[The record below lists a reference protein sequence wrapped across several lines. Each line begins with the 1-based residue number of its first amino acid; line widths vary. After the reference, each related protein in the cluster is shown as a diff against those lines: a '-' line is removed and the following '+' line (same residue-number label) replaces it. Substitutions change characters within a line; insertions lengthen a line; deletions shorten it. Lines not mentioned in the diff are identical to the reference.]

1 MDPIINE
8 TQINILLDTNIPSN
22 SQISLTKNILHN
34 SLLTNINSY
43 SEYPFFSWW
52 IPYPRDILVSMDY
65 SKQVDFF
72 FIKKDFIKI
81 LKETNEYQS
90 YYKQIREIQLK
101 DVKLQNKPLNEDT
114 IFKIMQM
121 NNIMLDKK
129 DKNNNAKN
137 NIMIMLSLLFPTTF
151 PTSMNVT
158 NTYDA
163 LFLNVTSKSSVS
175 SIIPFLLNIGLG
187 VKSTKQKYSYIKI
200 PTEGICTVTNVV
212 WLNDIYNHPE
222 YKKIIFEFEKF
233 QLWKDQEKLFLKNE
247 IDNIMKLFNS
257 KYILGKV
264 WNKLLK
270 KMSTLDENEIPTTNI
285 YNRYNYI
292 SNYRSSANQVN
303 YRDEFKKLKK
313 LLQNKDEIINNNNYK
328 ELFNIKKHYNNL
340 EVVLKTEMIVPNID
354 NLILDIEKIQVNNS
368 IINKYLSTDSFIEIK
383 PINKYKMT
391 QEEQRLEQKI
401 QKWKG
406 YQKNIDFINLLKIFD
421 KSKNESTNHL
431 LQKTIDDFVSG
442 YSKKDFELL
451 LNPSNSK
458 SSNVIELVE
467 TGLTVKKND
476 PVNNTIYV
484 RMDLIIGEVN
494 DSNKNSINCLYNND
508 YLGNELN
515 ILLNAKDKF
524 WELDKNRFLFDLNKM
539 KVISDVSNQS
549 INQEKT
555 NDQQKNNKYK
565 SNTNTRRYDSNESQY
580 DNNSSR
586 YDNNIDSIY
595 DRNYGSQYDI
605 NNPTYGGTKL
615 KNVTRKKRNYTIAHL
630 KCPSLD
636 GRI

>member
-1 MDPIINE
+1 ME
-8 TQINILLDTNIPSN
+8 
-22 SQISLTKNILHN
+22 
-34 SLLTNINSY
+34 
-43 SEYPFFSWW
+43 
-52 IPYPRDILVSMDY
+52 Y

-72 FIKKDFIKI
+72 FKKEDFVKI

-101 DVKLQNKPLNEDT
+101 NVKLQNKPLNEDT
-114 IFKIMQM
+114 ILKIMQI

-129 DKNNNAKN
+129 DRNNNAKN

-175 SIIPFLLNIGLG
+175 SIIPFLLDIGLG
-187 VKSTKQKYSYIKI
+187 MKSTKQKYSYIRL
-200 PTEGICTVTNVV
+200 PSEGICTVTNVV

-233 QLWKDQEKLFLKNE
+233 QLWKDQEKVFLKNE
-247 IDNIMKLFNS
+247 IDNIMKLFNT

-270 KMSTLDENEIPTTNI
+270 KINILDENEIPTTI

-292 SNYRSSANQVN
+292 SNYRSSSNQLN

-313 LLQNKDEIINNNNYK
+313 LLQNKDDIINNNNYK

-340 EVVLKTEMIVPNID
+340 EVVLKTEIIVANID
-354 NLILDIEKIQVNNS
+354 NFISNIEKIQVNNT
-368 IINKYLSTDSFIEIK
+368 IINKYLSTDSFIETK

-391 QEEQRLEQKI
+391 QEELRLEQKI

-442 YSKKDFELL
+442 YSKQDFELL

-458 SSNVIELVE
+458 SSNVIELIE

-476 PVNNTIYV
+476 PVKNTIYV
-484 RMDLIIGEVN
+484 RMDLIIGEVD
-494 DSNKNSINCLYNND
+494 DSNKNSINCVYNND

-515 ILLNAKDKF
+515 ILLNAKDNF

-539 KVISDVSNQS
+539 KMIEN
-549 INQEKT
+549 NP
-555 NDQQKNNKYK
+555 KNNIEKKKEIENNPKNIFEKKNEIENYPK
-565 SNTNTRRYDSNESQY
+565 NTSQINRFMEFE
-580 DNNSSR
+580 NNSKDDSL
-586 YDNNIDSIY
+586 NNI
-595 DRNYGSQYDI
+595 NYGGKKI
-605 NNPTYGGTKL
+605 
-615 KNVTRKKRNYTIAHL
+615 KNVTRKKRN
-630 KCPSLD
+630 
-636 GRI
+636 